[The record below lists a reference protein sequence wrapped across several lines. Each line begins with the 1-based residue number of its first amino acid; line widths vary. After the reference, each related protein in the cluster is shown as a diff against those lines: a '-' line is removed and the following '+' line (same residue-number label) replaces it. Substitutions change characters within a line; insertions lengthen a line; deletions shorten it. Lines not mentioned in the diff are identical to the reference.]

1 VAPLVAVLSVTVTE
15 PTYVPPAGLNVGVA
29 TCCCTIVKV
38 AVTDFAAFMV
48 TVHVVP
54 EMMSHPPQLAKVDPL
69 AGLAVS
75 VTDVPL
81 E

>member
-1 VAPLVAVLSVTVTE
+1 M
-15 PTYVPPAGLNVGVA
+15 
-29 TCCCTIVKV
+29 VKV

-54 EMMSHPPQLAKVDPL
+54 EMMSHPLQLAKVDPL
-69 AGLAVS
+69 AWLAVS